1 MSEKLLLLPIL
12 FPAFAA
18 LVFAVSA
25 LPSSQTRFWRDF
37 AIESAVLVNSALLLF
52 FVWKAPVETLTL
64 FRLSGNVAFALRL
77 DGLGRIFAVL
87 IAFLWPLTM
96 LYALEYM
103 EHKGREVP
111 FYAWFLL
118 TFGVVAGIALSANL
132 LTLFFFYEVMT
143 MTTLPLV
150 MHDMDGRARYAG
162 RQYLLYSVGGAA
174 LAFVPLAFSLLH
186 GGGDFIL
193 GGSLSLLPHIS
204 RTLVLSAYFLGFI
217 GFGVKATVFPFHSWL
232 PAAAVAP
239 TPVTALLHAV
249 AVVKAGVFAIIRL
262 TWYVFD
268 PASLRGT
275 WAQTAAFALV
285 CLTILYG
292 SSMALATHHLKRRF
306 AWSTISQLS
315 YILLGVLLLTPE
327 GLVGAL
333 THLGAHAV
341 MKINL
346 FFCAGAILYRTHR
359 EYLFDMRGIGLGM
372 PWTFVALLISGLA
385 LCGLP
390 PSAGFMGKWQLGIA
404 AAAVPPLGYIGL
416 VVIGVS
422 AVLTVLYIFSIFGTA
437 AMPGRNFDFGAAN
450 EGVSDPGARM
460 LIPMGILA
468 AAAVL
473 YGLYAE
479 PLVAFFTRV
488 ALGEI

>member
-12 FPAFAA
+12 FPAFAS
-18 LVFAVSA
+18 LVFALSINRCRT
-25 LPSSQTRFWRDF
+25 QFWRDL
-37 AIESAVLVNSALLLF
+37 AVESAVLANSALLLF
-52 FVWKAPVETLTL
+52 FVWKAPEGTLTL
-64 FRLSGNVAFALRL
+64 FRLSGSVAFALHL
-77 DGLGRIFAVL
+77 DGLGRTFAVL

-103 EHKGREVP
+103 EHKGRENP

-162 RQYLLYSVGGAA
+162 RQYLTYSVGGAA

-186 GGGDFIL
+186 GGGEFAL

-204 RTLVLSAYFLGFI
+204 PNLVLSAYFLGFI
-217 GFGVKATVFPFHSWL
+217 GFGVKAAVFPFHSWL

-262 TWYVFD
+262 TWYVFG
-268 PASLRGT
+268 PGTLRGT
-275 WAQTAAFALV
+275 WAQTAAFTMT

-327 GLVGAL
+327 GFVGGL
-333 THLGAHAV
+333 TQLGAHAV

-346 FFCAGAILYRTHR
+346 FFCAGAILCRTHR

-372 PWTFVALLISGLA
+372 PWTFLALLVSGLA

-390 PSAGFMGKWQLGIA
+390 PSAGFMGKWQLGVA

-416 VVIGVS
+416 VVITVS

-437 AMPGRNFDFGAAN
+437 LMPGKNFDFKTAN

-468 AAAVL
+468 AAAVF

-479 PLVAFFTRV
+479 PLVAFFARV
-488 ALGEI
+488 AAGEI